1 MTPTLPQKEYLKK
14 RLMSKNEIEFFQK
27 LLTGL
32 KGLHVFPQVSM
43 NAVLDVKNQKDYKD
57 RISFWSKYMDFVV
70 CAPETF
76 DIIAV
81 IEYDEPYHDKPD
93 QKLKDAQ
100 RDDMLKDAGYIVL
113 RYKQAEKIDP
123 KKLHKDFKQIYVR
136 YELLRGIDLNEVAK
150 KFRDMPD

>member
-1 MTPTLPQKEYLKK
+1 MTSTAPAKEYLKK
-14 RLMSKNEIEFFQK
+14 RLMSKSEIEFFHK

-43 NAVLDVKNQKDYKD
+43 NAVLDIKFQKSEKD
-57 RISFWSKYMDFVV
+57 RYHYWAKYIDFVV
-70 CAPETF
+70 CAPDTF

-81 IEYDEPYHDKPD
+81 IEYDEPYHDKPE

-150 KFRDMPD
+150 KFRAMPD